1 MSYYKCTFV
10 NEKGDLL
17 VRTLFSESKK
27 ELFESYENG
36 DEKLF
41 SVQKLYF
48 QNFSFFGFLAKK
60 VKHSDFLLFNQKM
73 VILLKAGISFI
84 KALGIVVSNMKK
96 GHLKEILVQ
105 AKSDIGNGVQVSDAF
120 TSSQIPFQKIYR
132 ASVMAGEKSGDL
144 ITVLEKF
151 NDYLEKVYNLKKK
164 TFSSLSYPIILFVFM
179 IMIVIVV
186 MIFVIPRF
194 SVFYTNFEAELPF
207 FTQFFLDSSN
217 FLKNNIQYF
226 ILFFVGIVMGV
237 KGLEKFNERIIIVD
251 HLKLKLPFLG
261 KIILEN
267 SMAVFSR
274 TLTILIAGGIT
285 VPEAT
290 TIAIE
295 TITNRYLYS
304 KIQHIPEKIKAGNL
318 LSDVL
323 EEVEEVPRIMVE
335 VTRVGDSSGNLID
348 VLNKN
353 ADFFESSINSKINTI
368 ISLIE
373 PVIIIVLGLV
383 ILFMLLSIYLPI
395 FSTIKVV
402 R

>member
-10 NEKGDLL
+10 NEKGELII
-17 VRTLFSESKK
+17 RTLFSESKK
-27 ELFESYENG
+27 ELQDSYENAE
-36 DEKLF
+36 EKLL

-48 QNFSFFGFLAKK
+48 QNVSFLGFLAKK
-60 VKHSDFLLFNQKM
+60 VKHTDFLLFNQKM
-73 VILLKAGISFI
+73 AILLKAGISFI

-96 GHLKEILVQ
+96 GHLREILVQ
-105 AKSDIGNGVQVSDAF
+105 AKADIGNGIQISDAF

-132 ASVMAGEKSGDL
+132 ASILAGEKSGDL
-144 ITVLEKF
+144 INVLEKF
-151 NDYLEKVYNLKKK
+151 NDYLENVHNLKKK
-164 TFSSLSYPIILFVFM
+164 TISSLSYPIILFAFM
-179 IMIVIVV
+179 ILIVLVV

-194 SVFYTNFEAELPF
+194 SEFYTNFEAELPF

-217 FLKNNIQYF
+217 FLKNNIHLF
-226 ILFFVGIVMGV
+226 ALFFLGIFFGV
-237 KGLEKFNERIIIVD
+237 KGLEKFNQRIIIMD
-251 HLKLKLPFLG
+251 RLKLKLPFLG

-274 TLTILIAGGIT
+274 TMTILIAGGIT

-295 TITNRYLYS
+295 TVTNRYLYS

-323 EEVEEVPRIMVE
+323 DEIEEIPKIMVE
-335 VTRVGDSSGNLID
+335 VTRVGDSSGNLVD

-373 PVIIIVLGLV
+373 PVIIIVLGMV
-383 ILFMLLSIYLPI
+383 ILFMLLSIYIPI

>member
-1 MSYYKCTFV
+1 MAYYKCTFV
-10 NEKGDLL
+10 NEKGELI
-17 VRTLFSESKK
+17 VRTIFSESKK
-27 ELFESYENG
+27 DLQESYENA
-36 DEKLF
+36 DEKLMA
-41 SVQKLYF
+41 VQKLYF
-48 QNFSFFGFLAKK
+48 QNVSFLGFLAKK

-84 KALGIVVSNMKK
+84 KALGIVVGNMKK
-96 GHLKEILVQ
+96 GHLREILVQ
-105 AKSDIGNGVQVSDAF
+105 AKADIGNGVQISDAF

-132 ASVMAGEKSGDL
+132 ASLLAGEKSGDL

-151 NDYLEKVYNLKKK
+151 NEYLEKIHNLKKR
-164 TFSSLSYPIILFVFM
+164 TMSSLSYPIILFIFM
-179 IMIVIVV
+179 IMIVMVV

-194 SVFYTNFEAELPF
+194 SEFYTNFESELPF
-207 FTQFFLDSSN
+207 FTQFFLDASN
-217 FLKNNIQYF
+217 FLKNNILY
-226 ILFFVGIVMGV
+226 IIAFFGAIFMGV
-237 KGLEKFNERIIIVD
+237 KMLEKLNPRIIIID
-251 HLKLKLPFLG
+251 RLKLKLPLLG

-285 VPEAT
+285 VPEST
-290 TIAIE
+290 SISIE
-295 TITNRYLYS
+295 TVTNRYLYS

-323 EEVEEVPRIMVE
+323 DEVEEVPKIMVE

-353 ADFFESSINSKINTI
+353 ADFFESSINSKVNTI

-373 PVIIIVLGLV
+373 PVIIIVLGIV

>member
-1 MSYYKCTFV
+1 
-10 NEKGDLL
+10 
-17 VRTLFSESKK
+17 
-27 ELFESYENG
+27 
-36 DEKLF
+36 
-41 SVQKLYF
+41 
-48 QNFSFFGFLAKK
+48 
-60 VKHSDFLLFNQKM
+60 M

-96 GHLKEILVQ
+96 SHLKEILVQ
-105 AKSDIGNGVQVSDAF
+105 AKADIGNGIQISDAF

-132 ASVMAGEKSGDL
+132 ASIVAGEKSGDL

-151 NDYLEKVYNLKKK
+151 NVYLEKVYNLKKK
-164 TFSSLSYPIILFVFM
+164 TVSSLSYPIILFIFM
-179 IMIVIVV
+179 IMIVMVV

-194 SVFYTNFEAELPF
+194 SGFYTNFEAELPF

-217 FLKNNIQYF
+217 FLKNNVHIF
-226 ILFFVGIVMGV
+226 FMFFAGLFFGV
-237 KGLEKFNERIIIVD
+237 KGLEKFNKRIIIMD
-251 HLKLKLPFLG
+251 RLKLKIPFLG

-274 TLTILIAGGIT
+274 TMTILIAGGIT

-290 TIAIE
+290 SIAIE
-295 TITNRYLYS
+295 TVTNRYLYS
-304 KIQHIPEKIKAGNL
+304 KVQRIPEQIKAGNL

-323 EEVEEVPRIMVE
+323 EEIDEIPKIMVE
-335 VTRVGDSSGNLID
+335 VIRVGDSSGNLID
-348 VLNKN
+348 VLGKN

>member
-1 MSYYKCTFV
+1 MSYYKCTFI
-10 NEKGDLL
+10 NENGELV

-27 ELFESYENG
+27 ELQESYENA
-36 DEKLF
+36 DEKLL
-41 SVQKLYF
+41 SVKRSYF
-48 QNFSFFGFLAKK
+48 VNFSFFGLFAKK
-60 VKHSDFLLFNQKM
+60 IKYSDFLLFNQKM
-73 VILLKAGISFI
+73 VILLNAGISFI
-84 KALGIVVSNMKK
+84 KSLGVVVGNMKK
-96 GHLKEILVQ
+96 GHLREILVQ
-105 AKSDIGNGVQVSDAF
+105 AKADIGNGVQISDAF
-120 TSSQIPFQKIYR
+120 TSSQIPFHKIYR
-132 ASVMAGEKSGDL
+132 ASVLAGEKSGDL

-151 NDYLEKVYNLKKK
+151 NIYLEKVYNLKKR
-164 TFSSLSYPIILFVFM
+164 TFSSLSYPIILFIFM
-179 IMIVIVV
+179 IMIVLVV

-194 SVFYTNFEAELPF
+194 TEFYVNFEAELPF
-207 FTQFFLDSSN
+207 FTQFFMNSSS
-217 FLKNNIQYF
+217 FLKNNIHIF
-226 ILFFVGIVMGV
+226 ILAFVGLFAGI
-237 KGLEKFNERIIIVD
+237 KALERFNQQIIIMD
-251 HLKLKLPFLG
+251 RLKLKLPLIG

-274 TLTILIAGGIT
+274 TLTILIAGGIP

-290 TIAIE
+290 GIAVE
-295 TITNRYLYS
+295 TVTNRYLYS
-304 KIQHIPEKIKAGNL
+304 KVYHIPEKIKAGNL

-323 EEVEEVPRIMVE
+323 DEIDEVPKIMVE
-335 VTRVGDSSGNLID
+335 VTRVGDSSGNLTD

-353 ADFFESSINSKINTI
+353 ADFFESSINSKVNTI